1 MPTFRLLSFCRPLG
15 GLLLWL
21 LATSR
26 LLAQPTVLTGF
37 GFTDLTGEPVRTLRP
52 VPGGYLNYFAT
63 GIAPVGTITQG
74 QFQVAFVPQAAGE
87 LVSVQA
93 KTFPQLYAFIEPGGA
108 PVVLRHSGG
117 GAVTAQSLV
126 FEGPNAAGNN
136 LLLRGRLLNRP
147 AGVDQERVRKLLAPA
162 TTPAAALRGLR
173 SELRTCLT
181 QLDSVRSR
189 RLISAAC
196 YATLRAG
203 TEQQLLFWTMNLVL
217 AYQVEAN
224 RSRLDFHLS
233 EADLRQ
239 VVASLEQELDPFAP
253 RYRGLFVTVNT
264 TSQKCRLLAMGWLP
278 GPAPTPYWQQYAT
291 SFKDIYGSF
300 GDVDYAPPAIQRL
313 YLGDALLTALAFK
326 PMSDAEFAAVCSDY
340 ARHFPTSPYVPI
352 LLQALL
358 QERAVPTVVASNG
371 PVVVNPNQTLGRYE
385 ATTGQLAFAPLAGL
399 DTVTTLP
406 SLLRRQFAGRPV
418 FVDFWATWC
427 APCLAEFTQ
436 EPALHAF
443 LEQQGIEPLYVSVNA
458 PNFRAKWR
466 DFVGQYKLRGSHYLA
481 SPAVQKSLEPLLARG
496 IPRYLLFDAQGHLVD
511 NDLPFPSTGEVL
523 RQRIRQKLA
532 GK

>member
-1 MPTFRLLSFCRPLG
+1 MPTSRLRSFCRPLG
-15 GLLLWL
+15 GLFFWL

-26 LLAQPTVLTGF
+26 LAAQPTVLTGS
-37 GFTDLTGEPVRTLRP
+37 GFAALAGEPVRALRA
-52 VPGGYLNYFAT
+52 VPGGYLNYFT
-63 GIAPVGTITQG
+63 TSLAPFGTIAQG
-74 QFQVAFVPQAAGE
+74 QFQVAFVPQATGE

-93 KTFPQLYAFIEPGGA
+93 KTFPQLYAFIEPGGT
-108 PVVLRHSGG
+108 PVRLRHSD
-117 GAVTAQSLV
+117 GAVTPQTLL

-136 LLLRGRLLNRP
+136 LLLRGRLLNRV
-147 AGVDQERVRKLLAPA
+147 AGVDQERIRMLLAPA
-162 TTPAAALRGLR
+162 TTPEAALRSLR
-173 SELRTCLT
+173 SELRTCLA
-181 QLDSVRSR
+181 QLDSVRR
-189 RLISAAC
+189 RQLISAAC

-203 TEQQLLFWTMNLVL
+203 TEQQLMFWTMNLVL

-224 RSRLDFHLS
+224 RSRLDLHLS
-233 EADLRQ
+233 EAGLRQ

-278 GPAPTPYWQQYAT
+278 GPVPTPYWQQYAA
-291 SFKDIYGSF
+291 SFTDIYGSF

-326 PMSDAEFAAVCSDY
+326 PMSDAAFAAVGSAY
-340 ARHFPTSPYVPI
+340 VQHFPTSPYVPI

-358 QERAVPTVVASNG
+358 QERATPPAAPNTG
-371 PVVVNPNQTLGRYE
+371 PVVVNPNQVLGHYE
-385 ATTGQLAFAPLAGL
+385 ATTGQLAFATVAGL

-427 APCLAEFTQ
+427 APCLAEFSQ

-443 LEQQGIEPLYVSVNA
+443 LKQHGIEPLYVSVNA
-458 PNFRAKWR
+458 PNFRDKWR

-481 SPAVQKSLEPLLARG
+481 SPAVQKSLELLLARG
-496 IPRYLLFDAQGHLVD
+496 IPRYLLFDAQGRLVD
-511 NDLPFPSTGEVL
+511 DDLPLPSTGAAL
-523 RQRIRQKLA
+523 HQRILQKLA
-532 GK
+532 AK